1 MQQIHRFSILERE
14 HSLKQEAEAEY
25 MSDAAI
31 VVELLIPLAVASAT
45 GLLPGLER
53 EVAHKPAGLRT
64 QLLVALGTALFVLSG
79 RSLGKEE
86 VGRIAAN
93 VLTGL
98 GFLGAGVIL
107 EHRGTVRGLTTAAL
121 IWVNGALS
129 LTAAL
134 GNYYLVATGAAIT
147 LVALRVLGTVE
158 RRLATKCSVF
168 HYQVTARENEQLVRA
183 VHDALRR
190 GHFQEGPLAFDRE
203 DGRIVMR
210 FAFCSPPTRHQE
222 FVETLR
228 QIPEVLD
235 IKVE

>member
-1 MQQIHRFSILERE
+1 
-14 HSLKQEAEAEY
+14 
-25 MSDAAI
+25 MSDAATI
-31 VVELLIPLAVASAT
+31 FEFLIPLAVASAI
-45 GLLPGLER
+45 GLLLGLER

-64 QLLVALGTALFVLSG
+64 QFLVAVATALFVLSG
-79 RSLGKEE
+79 KSLGKED
-86 VGRIAAN
+86 VGKIAAN
-93 VLTGL
+93 FLTGL

-147 LVALRVLGTVE
+147 LVALRVLGAVE
-158 RRLATKCSVF
+158 RKMATKCGVF
-168 HYQVTARENEQLVRA
+168 RYQVTARETEQLART
-183 VHDALRR
+183 VHDALRSC
-190 GHFQEGPLAFDRE
+190 HFQEGPLAFDRQNE
-203 DGRIVMR
+203 KIVMR
-210 FAFCSPPTRHQE
+210 FAFCSPPAQHQE
-222 FVETLR
+222 FVEALQ